1 MSLDVTL
8 KIPGKDREDFNSFET
23 RHLAT
28 NFAITCEKGYKGSY
42 DAWFKGIS
50 STWREIANRDNP
62 DYEKPTE
69 SVYWSNIT
77 HNLGKMADEA
87 GLYEA
92 LWRPYQLKEGYN
104 IPEKDYEAEYK
115 FEEENPV
122 KANEI
127 ISIIEKGL
135 KDMKARPEHYKKFN
149 SSNGWGMYHN
159 FVPWIEKYLKALKE
173 YPESFVECDR

>member
-8 KIPGKDREDFNSFET
+8 YRNY
-23 RHLAT
+23 HV
-28 NFAITCEKGYKGSY
+28 SY
-42 DAWFKGIS
+42 DGGKTLEERKEDLYGA
-50 STWREIANRDNP
+50 
-62 DYEKPTE
+62 
-69 SVYWSNIT
+69 NIT
-77 HNLGKMADEA
+77 HNLGDMADAA

-92 LWRPYQLKEGYN
+92 LWRPHRLKEGYN
-104 IPEKDYEAEYK
+104 IPEKDYDAEYK

-122 KANEI
+122 KAHEI

-135 KDMKARPEHYKKFN
+135 EDMIARPEYYETFN

-159 FVPWIEKYLKALKE
+159 FVPWIEEYLQALNE